1 MKFPWI
7 RVLFVFYLY
16 ASNRLL
22 LFLSVVFVI
31 VVVVVVFFSHAG
43 VQETIWKATLCQKKV
58 TGTNKLYAFPS
69 PDAFYEFS
77 CKLLALRGRFL
88 TTVKDRWIGNVI
100 ST

>member
-22 LFLSVVFVI
+22 LFQSVVFVI
-31 VVVVVVFFSHAG
+31 VVVVVFFSG